1 MPMPAA
7 AAEDDEEEYE
17 DEEDDEPLASPVV
30 PSKGNKGRR
39 NKYPSLNNYFPMV
52 FTFPR
57 GVGRRGSSSS
67 GADSIPGM
75 ITAIANSYSTA
86 KGGVASS
93 VARAYGGA
101 PTYVWTTDLSLLVLV
116 LNYFHISM
124 RKRSKIY
131 KIFPKF
137 STKLQKFWK
146 YLYILEKYW

>member
-1 MPMPAA
+1 MTQDNSESEAEKPASNPEAVEPQQPTHKTPSKSHSKAGKKMPMPAA

-101 PTYVWTTDLSLLVLV
+101 PTYV
-116 LNYFHISM
+116 
-124 RKRSKIY
+124 
-131 KIFPKF
+131 
-137 STKLQKFWK
+137 
-146 YLYILEKYW
+146 